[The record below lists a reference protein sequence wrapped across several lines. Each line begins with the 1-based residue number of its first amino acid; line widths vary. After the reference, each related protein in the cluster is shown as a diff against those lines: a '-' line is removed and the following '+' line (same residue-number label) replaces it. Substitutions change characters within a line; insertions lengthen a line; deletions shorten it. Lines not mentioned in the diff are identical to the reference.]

1 MLHDNLPS
9 DVELISSGV
18 GEVQEVGVNSFKFGC
33 QLYMLLADF
42 CSMVLNRHLVL
53 VQLGSSHE
61 QAIEDETVLSGEDIS
76 VRYSMLLNQL
86 NELSGFIV

>member
-1 MLHDNLPS
+1 MLHDDLPS
-9 DVELISSGV
+9 NFQLISGGV
-18 GEVQEVGVNSFKFGC
+18 GEVKEIVVNCFKFGC
-33 QLYMLLADF
+33 QLYMLLANF

-86 NELSGFIV
+86 N